1 MSRQDQRHK
10 HILALVAVHPLFAL
24 PTPFD
29 NELCGGVTSRR
40 SEQIRTSVRLTYI
53 YFITLPVII
62 VLLCAKQ
69 DAKMRMAKYVCRF
82 QLLALAMVVLIS
94 APSASANANEIMVNK
109 DKEFDEAYWQE
120 FLSTSFTDPQ
130 SPTDSKEN
138 KNQRELAYTYGY
150 DYPGEIC
157 DHSGFLQVDHVGV
170 EKCIRPG
177 QGLCKDGWEFG
188 IYRKGESYFVQLRKE
203 SDRNN
208 PVYKRYE
215 GAKELC
221 IGERPGN
228 IAYMS
233 IKFDHGTQ
241 YLVGKDVGSSKKR
254 LPRLKIRPQEGKC
267 RGDNKDGRRMLG
279 KCDNEVIVKYR
290 DGAGDDDCLW
300 EVFFDGRTNTCS
312 GSGWVLVPWPDCQA
326 DVS

>member
-1 MSRQDQRHK
+1 
-10 HILALVAVHPLFAL
+10 
-24 PTPFD
+24 
-29 NELCGGVTSRR
+29 
-40 SEQIRTSVRLTYI
+40 
-53 YFITLPVII
+53 
-62 VLLCAKQ
+62 
-69 DAKMRMAKYVCRF
+69 MRMAKYICRF
-82 QLLALAMVVLIS
+82 QLLALAMLLVVLIS
-94 APSASANANEIMVNK
+94 APSSANAVMVNK

-120 FLSTSFTDPQ
+120 FLSTPFTDPQ
-130 SPTDSKEN
+130 SPTGIKEN
-138 KNQRELAYTYGY
+138 EHQRELAYTYGY

-170 EKCIRPG
+170 EKCIRRG

-188 IYRKGESYFVQLRKE
+188 IYRKGGSYFVQLRKE

-228 IAYMS
+228 VAYMS

-241 YLVGKDVGSSKKR
+241 YLFGKDVGSSKHR

-312 GSGWVLVPWPDCQA
+312 GSGWGFMPWPDCQA
-326 DVS
+326 NVR